1 MLGQQHTHH
10 QKPEANEFQFIL
22 AILENKKMKL
32 STIIAVAV
40 MGLAFSVQSF
50 ATQTQIMV
58 RAKAVDA
65 KFIGTSVGGVKAVVE
80 DAETGEILDQG
91 WINGDTGSTATL
103 IKNPLK
109 RGEPQTDAKTAG
121 YIATVDIKSPRLL
134 RFKLVGPY
142 GFRQALQEASVTSW
156 VIPGKDILGDGIV
169 LNMTG
174 FIVDAWTRV
183 LESGQV
189 DIYTKA
195 AMLCGCPIFPDGLW
209 DPKNYE
215 ATAIIMQDETKI
227 EEVKLDFTG
236 PVGMF
241 SGKTTVKEEG
251 HYKAIVYLFDKTT
264 GNVGVDRTM
273 FEISEE

>member
-1 MLGQQHTHH
+1 L
-10 QKPEANEFQFIL
+10 KLL
-22 AILENKKMKL
+22 ALTLYLVTLENTKMKL
-32 STIIAVAV
+32 STILAFAIVS
-40 MGLAFSVQSF
+40 LAFSVQSF

-103 IKNPLK
+103 IKTPLK
-109 RGEPQTDAKTAG
+109 RGERQTDSKTAG
-121 YIATVDIKSPRLL
+121 YVATVDIKSPRLL

-142 GFRQALQEASVTSW
+142 GYRQSLQEASVTSW

-183 LESGQV
+183 LEGGQV

-195 AMLCGCPIFPDGLW
+195 SMLCGCPIFPDGLW

-264 GNVGVDRTM
+264 GNVGVDRTI
-273 FEISEE
+273 FEISE